1 VKYKK
6 KFKEIQ
12 IVTQPKP
19 EQYDALLFQRQKK
32 KKKIIQNNIYNK
44 MS

>member
-6 KFKEIQ
+6 KIKEIQ

-32 KKKIIQNNIYNK
+32 KIIQNNIYNK